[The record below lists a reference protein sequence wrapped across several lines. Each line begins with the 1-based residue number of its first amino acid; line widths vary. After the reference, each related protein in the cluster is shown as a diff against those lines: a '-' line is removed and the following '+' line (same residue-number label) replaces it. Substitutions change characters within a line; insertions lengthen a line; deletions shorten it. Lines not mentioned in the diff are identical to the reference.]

1 MFVLFVKTLYI
12 CIKYQYIVNMKALG
26 MQIKA
31 RRLAL
36 KIKQQDLADLAVVS
50 INTIVAIE
58 RGTGNPRI
66 DTLLSVCDVLG
77 LQLVTKLKD

>member
-1 MFVLFVKTLYI
+1 
-12 CIKYQYIVNMKALG
+12 MKALG

-36 KIKQQDLADLAVVS
+36 KIKQQDLADLADLAVVS

-58 RGTGNPRI
+58 RGTGNPRM

>member
-1 MFVLFVKTLYI
+1 MPYI
-12 CIKYQYIVNMKALG
+12 CKEYQYIVIMTSLG

-36 KIKQQDLADLAVVS
+36 KIKQQELADLAVVS

-77 LQLVTKLKD
+77 LQLITKLKD

>member
-1 MFVLFVKTLYI
+1 MEAIGKK
-12 CIKYQYIVNMKALG
+12 IKE
-26 MQIKA
+26 

-36 KIKQQDLADLAVVS
+36 KIKQQDLADLACVS

-66 DTLLSVCDVLG
+66 DTLLSICNVLG

>member
-1 MFVLFVKTLYI
+1 
-12 CIKYQYIVNMKALG
+12 MKALG

-58 RGTGNPRI
+58 RGPGNPRI

>member
-1 MFVLFVKTLYI
+1 
-12 CIKYQYIVNMKALG
+12 MKALG

-58 RGTGNPRI
+58 RGTGNPRM

-77 LQLVTKLKD
+77 LQLVTKLKDKHYETM

>member
-1 MFVLFVKTLYI
+1 MFVKTLYI
-12 CIKYQYIVNMKALG
+12 YTKYQYIVNMKALG

>member
-1 MFVLFVKTLYI
+1 
-12 CIKYQYIVNMKALG
+12 MKALG

-66 DTLLSVCDVLG
+66 DTLRSVCDVLG